1 MSGSDLRI
9 AEEIWRKLAESE
21 ARLHLMAELGELE
34 VGFPDVEQFCLE
46 LESKYRAT
54 VTGDLRENGVK
65 SPEWQVVK
73 LCMKL
78 KMIDERR
85 VSSDLLRLKYKVRK
99 KIKEDFGKN
108 TRRSRNMINNL
119 RKKAAKAKSEAMKKY
134 EAKMKHLR
142 KKFRSNEEDK
152 MNKIPE
158 ALKNLNLENLSIF
171 NKKKFEDLKTVEYE
185 VEVKD

>member
-1 MSGSDLRI
+1 M
-9 AEEIWRKLAESE
+9 
-21 ARLHLMAELGELE
+21 
-34 VGFPDVEQFCLE
+34 EQFCLE

-108 TRRSRNMINNL
+108 TRS
-119 RKKAAKAKSEAMKKY
+119 
-134 EAKMKHLR
+134 
-142 KKFRSNEEDK
+142 
-152 MNKIPE
+152 
-158 ALKNLNLENLSIF
+158 
-171 NKKKFEDLKTVEYE
+171 TT
-185 VEVKD
+185 